1 MKRLSLIAAA
11 VLALLVCSCS
21 QKPETIQLFN
31 GENLDGWTL
40 FANDPDVNPADVFSV
55 VDGNI
60 RVAGQPFGF
69 MRTNEKYTDV
79 KLSVEWR
86 WVGQGSNSGIF
97 SLVQD
102 GLLCWPNAI
111 ECQLKAGSAGDVV
124 LLGGSDVKELDV
136 PEGGERPRF
145 PMVRKENDSSEK
157 PDGEWNLT
165 EIVITSDGGVDITI
179 NGVHQ
184 NHVTNK
190 NYTEGYIALQSE
202 GGPLEFR
209 NVSVTKLNK

>member
-1 MKRLSLIAAA
+1 MKKILFAAA
-11 VLALLVCSCS
+11 LLLTLATSCS
-21 QKPETIQLFN
+21 QKPEVIQLFN
-31 GENLDGWTL
+31 GKDLEGWTL
-40 FANDPDVNPADVFSV
+40 FVNDPEVAPTDVFSV

-60 RVAGQPFGF
+60 HVVGQPFGF

-86 WVGQGSNSGIF
+86 WVGQGTNSGIF

-124 LLGGSDVKELDV
+124 LLGGSDVKELDT
-136 PEGGERPRF
+136 PEGSARPRF
-145 PMVRKENDSSEK
+145 PMVRKENESSEK

-165 EIVITSDGGVDITI
+165 EIVITSDGGVDITV

-209 NVSVTKLNK
+209 NVTVTRLAK

>member
-1 MKRLSLIAAA
+1 MKKILFAAA
-11 VLALLVCSCS
+11 LLLALATSCS
-21 QKPETIQLFN
+21 QKPEVIQLFN
-31 GENLDGWTL
+31 GKDLEGWTL
-40 FANDPDVNPADVFSV
+40 FVNDPEVAPTDVFSV

-60 RVAGQPFGF
+60 HVVGQPFGF

-86 WVGQGSNSGIF
+86 WVGQGTNSGIF

-124 LLGGSDVKELDV
+124 LLGGSDVKELDT
-136 PEGGERPRF
+136 PEGSARPRF
-145 PMVRKENDSSEK
+145 PMVRKENESSEK

-165 EIVITSDGGVDITI
+165 EIVITSDGGVDITV

-209 NVSVTKLNK
+209 NVTVTRLAK

>member
-1 MKRLSLIAAA
+1 MKKISLVAAMLL
-11 VLALLVCSCS
+11 VLATSCS
-21 QKPETIQLFN
+21 QKPEVIKLFN
-31 GENLDGWTL
+31 GRDLEGWTL
-40 FANDPDVNPADVFSV
+40 FANDPEVAPTDVFSV

-124 LLGGSDVKELDV
+124 LLGGSDVKELEAAD
-136 PEGGERPRF
+136 GARPRF
-145 PMVRKENDSSEK
+145 PMVRKENESSEK

-190 NYTEGYIALQSE
+190 NFTEGYIALQSE

-209 NVSVTKLNK
+209 NVTVTRLAK

>member
-1 MKRLSLIAAA
+1 MKKILFVAALL
-11 VLALLVCSCS
+11 LALATSCS
-21 QKPETIQLFN
+21 QKPEVIQLFN
-31 GENLDGWTL
+31 GKDLEGWTL
-40 FANDPDVNPADVFSV
+40 FVNDPEVAPTDVFSV

-60 RVAGQPFGF
+60 HVVGQPFGF

-86 WVGQGSNSGIF
+86 WVGQGTNSGIF

-102 GLLCWPNAI
+102 GLLAWPNAI
-111 ECQLKAGSAGDVV
+111 ECQLKAGNAGDVV

-145 PMVRKENDSSEK
+145 PMVRKENESSEK

-165 EIVITSDGGVDITI
+165 EIVITSDGGVDITV

-190 NYTEGYIALQSE
+190 NYTDGYIALQSE

-209 NVSVTKLNK
+209 NVTVTRLAK

>member
-1 MKRLSLIAAA
+1 MKKILFAAA
-11 VLALLVCSCS
+11 LLLALATSCS
-21 QKPETIQLFN
+21 QKPEVIQLFN
-31 GENLDGWTL
+31 GKDLEGWTL
-40 FANDPDVNPADVFSV
+40 FVNDPEVAPTDVFSV

-60 RVAGQPFGF
+60 HVVGQPFGF

-86 WVGQGSNSGIF
+86 WVGQGTNSGIF

-124 LLGGSDVKELDV
+124 LLGGSDVEELDT
-136 PEGGERPRF
+136 PEGSARPRF
-145 PMVRKENDSSEK
+145 PMVRKENESSEK

-165 EIVITSDGGVDITI
+165 EIVITSDGGVDITV

-209 NVSVTKLNK
+209 NVTVTRLAK

>member
-1 MKRLSLIAAA
+1 MKRISIFA
-11 VLALLVCSCS
+11 ALLLLFATSCS
-21 QKPETIQLFN
+21 QKPEVIQLFN
-31 GENLDGWTL
+31 GKDLEGWTL
-40 FANDPDVNPADVFSV
+40 FANDPAVAASDVFSV

-60 RVAGQPFGF
+60 RIAGQPFGF

-79 KLSVEWR
+79 VFRAEWR

-124 LLGGSDVKELDV
+124 LLGGSDVKEFDV

-145 PMVRKENDSSEK
+145 PVVRKENESSEK
-157 PDGEWNLT
+157 PEGEWNLT
-165 EIVITSDGGVDITI
+165 EIVITSDGGVDITL

-209 NVSVTKLNK
+209 NVTVTRLAK

>member
-1 MKRLSLIAAA
+1 MRKSAFIAALLL
-11 VLALLVCSCS
+11 VLATSCS
-21 QKPETIQLFN
+21 QKPEVIQLFN
-31 GENLDGWTL
+31 GKDLEGWTL
-40 FANDPDVNPADVFSV
+40 FVNDPAVAPTDVFSV

-60 RVAGQPFGF
+60 RIAGNPFGF
-69 MRTNEKYTDV
+69 MRTNEKFTDCV
-79 KLSVEWR
+79 LRAEWR
-86 WVGQGSNSGIF
+86 WVGQGTNSGIF

-102 GLLCWPNAI
+102 GLLAWPNAI

-136 PEGGERPRF
+136 PEGAERPRF
-145 PMVRKENDSSEK
+145 PMVRKAADSSEK
-157 PDGEWNLT
+157 ADGEWNLA
-165 EIVITSDGGVDITI
+165 EIVVTSDGGVDITI

-190 NYTEGYIALQSE
+190 NFTEGYFALQSE

-209 NVSVTKLNK
+209 NVTVTRLAK

>member
-1 MKRLSLIAAA
+1 MKKILFAAA
-11 VLALLVCSCS
+11 LLLALATSCS
-21 QKPETIQLFN
+21 QKPEVIQLFN
-31 GENLDGWTL
+31 GKDLEGWTL
-40 FANDPDVNPADVFSV
+40 FVNDPELAPTDVFSV

-60 RVAGQPFGF
+60 HVVGQPFGF

-86 WVGQGSNSGIF
+86 WVGQGTNSGIF

-124 LLGGSDVKELDV
+124 LLGGSDVKELDT
-136 PEGGERPRF
+136 PEGGARPRF
-145 PMVRKENDSSEK
+145 PMVRKENESSEK

-165 EIVITSDGGVDITI
+165 EIVITSDGGVDITV

-209 NVSVTKLNK
+209 NVTVTRLAK

>member
-1 MKRLSLIAAA
+1 MKKILFVAALL
-11 VLALLVCSCS
+11 LALATSCS
-21 QKPETIQLFN
+21 QKPEVIQLFN
-31 GENLDGWTL
+31 GKDLEGWTL
-40 FANDPDVNPADVFSV
+40 FVNDPEVAPADVFSV

-60 RVAGQPFGF
+60 HIVGQPFGF
-69 MRTNEKYTDV
+69 MRTNDKYTDV
-79 KLSVEWR
+79 KLSLEWR
-86 WVGQGSNSGIF
+86 WVGQGTNSGIF

-111 ECQLKAGSAGDVV
+111 ECQLKAGNAGDVV
-124 LLGGSDVKELDV
+124 LLGGSDVRELDV
-136 PEGGERPRF
+136 PEGSERPRF

-165 EIVITSDGGVDITI
+165 EIVITSDGGVDITV

-209 NVSVTKLNK
+209 NVTVTRLAK

>member
-1 MKRLSLIAAA
+1 MRRISFFAAMLLL
-11 VLALLVCSCS
+11 LATSCG
-21 QKPETIQLFN
+21 QKPEVIQLFN
-31 GENLDGWTL
+31 GKNLDGWTL
-40 FANDPDVNPADVFSV
+40 FANDPDVAATDVFSV

-60 RVAGQPFGF
+60 RIAGQPFGF

-79 KLSVEWR
+79 VLRAEWR
-86 WVGQGSNSGIF
+86 WVGGLGSNSGIF

-111 ECQLKAGSAGDVV
+111 ECQLKAGSVGDVV
-124 LLGGSDVKELDV
+124 LLGGSDVKELDT
-136 PEGGERPRF
+136 PEGGARPRF
-145 PMVRKENDSSEK
+145 PMVRKENESSEM
-157 PDGEWNLT
+157 PVGEWNLM
-165 EIVITSDGGVDITI
+165 EIIITSDGGVDITV

-190 NYTEGYIALQSE
+190 NFTEGYIALQSE

-209 NVSVTKLNK
+209 NVTVTRIVK

>member
-1 MKRLSLIAAA
+1 MSRITFLAAMLLL
-11 VLALLVCSCS
+11 LATSCS
-21 QKPETIQLFN
+21 QKPEVIKLFN
-31 GENLDGWTL
+31 GKDLEGWTL
-40 FANDPDVNPADVFSV
+40 FANDPEVPATDVFSV

-60 RVAGQPFGF
+60 HVAGQPFGF

-79 KLSVEWR
+79 VLNVEWR
-86 WVGQGSNSGIF
+86 WVGEGSNSGIF

-111 ECQLKAGSAGDVV
+111 ECQLKKGSAGDVV
-124 LLGGSDVKELDV
+124 LLGGSDVKELDT
-136 PEGGERPRF
+136 PEGGARPRF
-145 PMVRKENDSSEK
+145 PMVRKENESSEK

-165 EIVITSDGGVDITI
+165 QIIITSDGGVDITV

-184 NHVTNK
+184 NHVTSK
-190 NYTEGYIALQSE
+190 NFTEGYIALQSE

-209 NVSVTKLNK
+209 NVTVTRIVK